1 MFGGT
6 KVFMFRSSCGSSP
19 HKVLPHSLLALLE
32 EQPGLPQI
40 IRNVS
45 QFSVP
50 QRKKQIFRLP
60 NSQQNVQVC
69 SHLLSPHSPQY
80 TGTTWVSSSGITSYQ
95 QELTKM
101 NEEHARTSLPD
112 ASGQKVAM
120 EIVKRQLVD
129 MVNDIH
135 KELDAELH
143 FSFRD
148 SDSELSQLSKYY
160 FDGQGKAIRPVI
172 ALTLGHAFNQHLTNL
187 NDVDVI
193 STREFQILER
203 KQRQVSIISEMI
215 HTASLV
221 HDDVLDKADTRRGKA
236 AVNQRWDGVR
246 SAVAGDYMIAVAC
259 KLLAQTRNDEVVKV
273 MAQVLADL
281 VKGEFQQLQTVRDEE
296 ERFKLYLNKSFNK
309 TASLMAYSC
318 KANAILSFDYLNT
331 SNYETC
337 LSPEE
342 AYQYGRNLGI
352 AFQLVDDLLDFR
364 ASSSQL
370 GKPAAADLK
379 LGLATAPVLF
389 ASTKF
394 PELEPMI
401 ARRFSHPGDVETA
414 FKAVFES
421 DGLER
426 TKYLATKH
434 CKDAIRAIEP
444 LTESVYKNSLIGL
457 TETVLNR
464 MN

>member
-45 QFSVP
+45 QFSAP

-148 SDSELSQLSKYY
+148 SDSELSQLSKY
-160 FDGQGKAIRPVI
+160 
-172 ALTLGHAFNQHLTNL
+172 
-187 NDVDVI
+187 
-193 STREFQILER
+193 
-203 KQRQVSIISEMI
+203 
-215 HTASLV
+215 
-221 HDDVLDKADTRRGKA
+221 
-236 AVNQRWDGVR
+236 
-246 SAVAGDYMIAVAC
+246 
-259 KLLAQTRNDEVVKV
+259 
-273 MAQVLADL
+273 
-281 VKGEFQQLQTVRDEE
+281 
-296 ERFKLYLNKSFNK
+296 
-309 TASLMAYSC
+309 
-318 KANAILSFDYLNT
+318 
-331 SNYETC
+331 
-337 LSPEE
+337 
-342 AYQYGRNLGI
+342 
-352 AFQLVDDLLDFR
+352 
-364 ASSSQL
+364 
-370 GKPAAADLK
+370 
-379 LGLATAPVLF
+379 
-389 ASTKF
+389 
-394 PELEPMI
+394 
-401 ARRFSHPGDVETA
+401 
-414 FKAVFES
+414 
-421 DGLER
+421 
-426 TKYLATKH
+426 
-434 CKDAIRAIEP
+434 
-444 LTESVYKNSLIGL
+444 
-457 TETVLNR
+457 VLNI
-464 MN
+464 